1 MFKKLAAFL
10 AGAALMMATSSAM
23 AISISNGKLVTASGK
38 TYSDS
43 GAEAV
48 YLTDIDGTED
58 SATAF
63 LFLELA
69 GYAGVNT
76 LGIYGY
82 TQDSG
87 AGTISLGEQLQVFA
101 GSASPFTSATLKF
114 DVAGG
119 TVTNSSTSVTANIG
133 TTFGFYI
140 VSGNGQTY
148 FSHSIL
154 NNDGDHFLIYN
165 TSDNTEGDLF
175 GSDVIL
181 GIEDLQGLG
190 DKDYDDMVVGVTDV
204 APVPEPGT
212 MVLLG
217 AGMLGLAIFGKRRM
231 NREA

>member
-1 MFKKLAAFL
+1 MFKKLATLL
-10 AGAALMMATSSAM
+10 AGAALMLATSNAM
-23 AISISNGKLVTASGK
+23 AISISNGQLVTQSGK
-38 TYSDS
+38 KYADS

-48 YLTDIDGTED
+48 YLTDTDGMDD

-82 TQDSG
+82 TQDSSG
-87 AGTISLGEQLQVFA
+87 SVSLGNTLQVFA
-101 GSASPFTSATLKF
+101 GSASPLTSATLKF
-114 DVAGG
+114 DIAGG
-119 TVTNSSTSVTANIG
+119 TVTNLATGVSADIG
-133 TTFGFYI
+133 TTFGFYLL
-140 VSGNGQTY
+140 SGNGQTY
-148 FSHSIL
+148 YSHAAL
-154 NNDGDHFLIYN
+154 NEDGDHFLIFN
-165 TSDNTEGDLF
+165 TNDNTEGDLL
-175 GSDVIL
+175 GSDVVL

>member
-10 AGAALMMATSSAM
+10 AGAALMLATSSAM

-48 YLTDIDGTED
+48 YLTDTDGIDD

-76 LGIYGY
+76 LGIYGF

-87 AGTISLGEQLQVFA
+87 GTISLGETLQVFA
-101 GSASPFTSATLKF
+101 GVASPFTSATLKF

-119 TVTNSSTSVTANIG
+119 TVTNTSTNITATIG

-140 VSGNGQTY
+140 DSGNGKRYYSQ
-148 FSHSIL
+148 SIL
-154 NNDGDHFLIYN
+154 NEDGDHFLVYN